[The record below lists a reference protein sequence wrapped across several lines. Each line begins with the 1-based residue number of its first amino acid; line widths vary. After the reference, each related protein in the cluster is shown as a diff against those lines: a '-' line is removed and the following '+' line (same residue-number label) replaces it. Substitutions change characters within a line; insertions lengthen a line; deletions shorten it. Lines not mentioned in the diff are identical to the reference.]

1 MPAHEIE
8 QIGRGFEYLAIFAI
22 FGPTGIF
29 ADIEYW
35 PLLNADELAP
45 TIEYWLDIERGNI
58 IVRHSINQLGKTRNF
73 GLIPAPTEMRK
84 GIKKEEEIFILE

>member
-1 MPAHEIE
+1 MKYFSHISAASIV
-8 QIGRGFEYLAIFAI
+8 
-22 FGPTGIF
+22 F